1 MSNPP
6 KVELLAHFQNLED
19 PRVERTKRH
28 NLLDMVALTICAVIC
43 GAEHWTQV
51 EEFGHAKLP
60 WLQTFLQLPHGIPSH
75 DTLGRV
81 FAMLDPQQMT
91 QGFSSWI
98 QAVVELTQGQV
109 IALDGKSLRHSYDS
123 ARGKGAIHM
132 VSAWACANRLVL
144 GQVKV
149 DDKSNEITAIP
160 RLLEVLELSGCIVTI
175 DAMGCQKEI
184 AAAITDKGA
193 DYILSLKGNQ
203 GTFHQEVIDYF
214 NWAESLDFKGLE
226 LSYHE
231 ETDGGHGRVEVRRV
245 WSTSDVSWFQE
256 RHVWKGLQSLIMV
269 ERERMVEGK
278 ASKHTIERSYY
289 ISSCSGQCA
298 KSLAHAIRS
307 HWGIENSLH
316 WVMDVSFNEDQSRI
330 RQGHA
335 AQNMSLFRHIA
346 LNLLKHEKTSKG
358 GIQSK
363 RLKAGWNE
371 SYLLKVL
378 AVDLNS

>member
-1 MSNPP
+1 
-6 KVELLAHFQNLED
+6 
-19 PRVERTKRH
+19 
-28 NLLDMVALTICAVIC
+28 
-43 GAEHWTQV
+43 
-51 EEFGHAKLP
+51 
-60 WLQTFLQLPHGIPSH
+60 
-75 DTLGRV
+75 
-81 FAMLDPQQMT
+81 
-91 QGFSSWI
+91 
-98 QAVVELTQGQV
+98 
-109 IALDGKSLRHSYDS
+109 
-123 ARGKGAIHM
+123 
-132 VSAWACANRLVL
+132 
-144 GQVKV
+144 
-149 DDKSNEITAIP
+149 
-160 RLLEVLELSGCIVTI
+160 
-175 DAMGCQKEI
+175 
-184 AAAITDKGA
+184 
-193 DYILSLKGNQ
+193 
-203 GTFHQEVIDYF
+203 VIDYF
-214 NWAESLDFKGLE
+214 NWAQTVGFKGLE
-226 LSYHE
+226 SSYHE

-256 RHVWKGLQSLIMV
+256 RHLWKGLQSLIMV

-278 ASKHTIERSYY
+278 AQKHTIERSYY